1 MAVADGRR
9 YHPQRGDGVQLFSLL
24 CNFNIRPMLSI
35 SAWLLPATRVYLQRR
50 RSSHTL
56 FFWFCY
62 LPQCFVRSLVLWY
75 CSANSLMSGSGI
87 PLPSLPSLPRPRS
100 LDHPL
105 LQNVT
110 QYHLNRHLPPNQVVE
125 TPFPFSITFARNG
138 AVVCAIRLF
147 EESGNA
153 GDT

>member
-1 MAVADGRR
+1 MAIADGRR
-9 YHPQRGDGVQLFSLL
+9 YHPQGGDGVQLFSLFN
-24 CNFNIRPMLSI
+24 NFNIRPMLSI
-35 SAWLLPATRVYLQRR
+35 SVWLLPATRVYLQRR
-50 RSSHTL
+50 RLSHPL

-62 LPQCFVRSLVLWY
+62 LPQCLVCSPILWY
-75 CSANSLMSGSGI
+75 SSANPLMFRSGI
-87 PLPSLPSLPRPRS
+87 PLPFLPSLPRPHS
-100 LDHPL
+100 LDHPP

-110 QYHLNRHLPPNQVVE
+110 QYHLNRHLHPNQVVE

-138 AVVCAIRLF
+138 AAVCATRPF